1 MFTVAL
7 DKPSF
12 FLFLTIPLN
21 VAVVTWEKM
30 AVVLKIM
37 NNADNVDMLISLL
50 IAVGFWIKKVG
61 KNC

>member
-1 MFTVAL
+1 MFTVAP

-21 VAVVTWEKM
+21 VAVVTWEKI

-37 NNADNVDMLISLL
+37 NNDDSIDRRIGLL
-50 IAVGFWIKKVG
+50 IAVGFGLKR
-61 KNC
+61 

>member
-30 AVVLKIM
+30 AVMLKIM
-37 NNADNVDMLISLL
+37 NNADNIDMLISLL
-50 IAVGFWIKKVG
+50 IAVGFGSKR
-61 KNC
+61 